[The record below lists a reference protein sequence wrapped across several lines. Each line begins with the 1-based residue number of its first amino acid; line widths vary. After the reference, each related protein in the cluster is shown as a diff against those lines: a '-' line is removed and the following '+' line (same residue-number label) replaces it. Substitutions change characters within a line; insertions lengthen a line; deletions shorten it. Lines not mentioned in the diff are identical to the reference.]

1 MHPYCVV
8 WCISFLPLLS
18 NDLYVFTAI
27 KSDNSFL
34 VLLLAKKEKHD
45 ELFLDKFYLEISFPY
60 CQLIIC
66 RTQQWHHTL
75 IHITS
80 DQYVCNMNH
89 VVFTINAVCMK
100 MGHRKQA
107 STAACIELWLRLKK
121 IMYCQSAFFCSLFTF
136 SKNLTVFEY
145 KKLRA
150 LDSSIKM
157 STKTVRAVMS

>member
-60 CQLIIC
+60 C
-66 RTQQWHHTL
+66 
-75 IHITS
+75 
-80 DQYVCNMNH
+80 
-89 VVFTINAVCMK
+89 
-100 MGHRKQA
+100 
-107 STAACIELWLRLKK
+107 
-121 IMYCQSAFFCSLFTF
+121 
-136 SKNLTVFEY
+136 
-145 KKLRA
+145 
-150 LDSSIKM
+150 
-157 STKTVRAVMS
+157 